1 MNTRIVW
8 CSGPYCATYRYSDPQ
23 KTQMTFFRFDDE
35 YDLILAYTNGKSGK
49 MNESSVQRSVADFF
63 DDNGLLCMDLVEAA
77 VLQMH
82 QKLAKKNN

>member
-1 MNTRIVW
+1 MLLSVIQI
-8 CSGPYCATYRYSDPQ
+8 P
-23 KTQMTFFRFDDE
+23 KMTFFRFDDE